1 MEKEWKHAGV
11 VYSLK
16 FRISQKVLL
25 ADVIKIIT
33 GCNDTFFNLI
43 IPSKNM

>member
-1 MEKEWKHAGV
+1 VEKEWKHAGV
-11 VYSLK
+11 GYLLK
-16 FRISQKVLL
+16 FRLLQKVLS
-25 ADVIKIIT
+25 ADATRIKT